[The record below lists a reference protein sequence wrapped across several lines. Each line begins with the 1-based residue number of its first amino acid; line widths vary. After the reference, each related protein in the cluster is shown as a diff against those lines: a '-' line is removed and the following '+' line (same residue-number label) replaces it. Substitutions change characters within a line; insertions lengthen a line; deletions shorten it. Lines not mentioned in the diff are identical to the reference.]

1 MSPAVTIRR
10 ATADDIAV
18 IAGHRAA
25 MFLEMGLLHQS
36 GVTAMVAE
44 TSAYLRDALPRGEYV
59 GWLAGTPDERV
70 VAGAGVQC
78 RRVLPFARPGV
89 TGADAVGFGRQG
101 IVLNVYTEASFRRLG
116 LARALMLDLLDWARA
131 AGLES
136 LVLHAAPDGRPLY
149 EALGFVA
156 TSEMRLVGD
165 LRTWVR
171 PVPPL

>member
-36 GVTAMVAE
+36 GVAAMVAQ

-101 IVLNVYTEASFRRLG
+101 IVLNVYTEARSG
-116 LARALMLDLLDWARA
+116 DSAW
-131 AGLES
+131 
-136 LVLHAAPDGRPLY
+136 PGR
-149 EALGFVA
+149 
-156 TSEMRLVGD
+156 
-165 LRTWVR
+165 
-171 PVPPL
+171 